1 MQVFFHQSGK
11 TQRVIRNISV
21 GPSSI
26 ILCRLHFYGKYG
38 RLFLTNAQLK
48 GLNALGYSGINA
60 ILDQS
65 VRNVRQVGKVKAQ
78 KLNKLKIETI
88 GDLITY
94 YPRDYEDRNL
104 EKKVNELVDGDEC
117 AVVLTVVE
125 ITLYEKE
132 KYSRVIFDDLFGE
145 IQKYE
150 NKYSR
155 HVSESEITAVNNNVG
170 RPVKVSDE
178 TIEIVRSSF
187 SFSDMSEGLFDISI
201 GPLVDLW
208 DIKASNPHL
217 PSEKEIEHALE
228 KVDYNKVI
236 IDSDNNTLFLSEQ
249 GMSIDLGAIA
259 KGFIT
264 DKLVEY
270 LSKTKI
276 HSAML
281 NLGGNL
287 HLYGSKP
294 DGSLWQIGIRN
305 PYGSQ
310 GDYIGIIQVK
320 NTSVVT
326 SGIYERYFEIEN
338 KRYHHILNPK
348 TGYPEAN
355 NIASVSVICPS
366 STMADG
372 LSTTVFLLGVDKGM
386 KLIESLEK
394 TEAIIITKDKK
405 VFLSSGIKNGNISF
419 KLTDKTFEIE

>member
-1 MQVFFHQSGK
+1 MKKTYLFFLL
-11 TQRVIRNISV
+11 
-21 GPSSI
+21 
-26 ILCRLHFYGKYG
+26 ILLILFQASCKSLIYGNNPVKES
-38 RLFLTNAQLK
+38 RFM
-48 GLNALGYSGINA
+48 LN
-60 ILDQS
+60 
-65 VRNVRQVGKVKAQ
+65 
-78 KLNKLKIETI
+78 TI
-88 GDLITY
+88 
-94 YPRDYEDRNL
+94 
-104 EKKVNELVDGDEC
+104 
-117 AVVLTVVE
+117 VE

-155 HVSESEITAVNNNVG
+155 HVSESEITAVNNNAG

-276 HSAML
+276 RSAML

-372 LSTTVFLLGVDKGM
+372 LSTTVFLLGVDKGV